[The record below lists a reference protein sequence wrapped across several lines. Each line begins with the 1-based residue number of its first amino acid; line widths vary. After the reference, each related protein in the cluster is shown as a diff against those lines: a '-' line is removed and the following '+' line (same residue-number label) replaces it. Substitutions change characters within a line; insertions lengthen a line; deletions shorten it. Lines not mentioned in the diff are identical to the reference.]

1 MRFAHVTLQHS
12 LKQNLLEA
20 FKLQQEYVEEF
31 QSLSE
36 INIEDHIAQYKA
48 GNNNLEAYESQ
59 INHYQEVLY
68 LTLFQRTPYFYSS
81 IAENSI
87 RNCYWGHICPCKVLW
102 VETG

>member
-1 MRFAHVTLQHS
+1 MWFAHVTLQHS

-36 INIEDHIAQYKA
+36 IDIEDYIAQYKA

-59 INHYQEVLY
+59 IDHFQEVLY
-68 LTLFQRTPYFYSS
+68 LTLFQRTPYS
-81 IAENSI
+81 
-87 RNCYWGHICPCKVLW
+87 
-102 VETG
+102 

>member
-1 MRFAHVTLQHS
+1 MWFAHVTLQHS

-36 INIEDHIAQYKA
+36 INIEDYLAQYKA

-68 LTLFQRTPYFYSS
+68 LTLFRRTPYFV
-81 IAENSI
+81 AQLQ
-87 RNCYWGHICPCKVLW
+87 RN
-102 VETG
+102 